1 MFNHQDY
8 TAHPAKYELFRTA
21 RIDTHVFTQDGSADL
36 EKGQYVAVSFLRHA
50 WNALRRRQE
59 PVYSV
64 TVGGQVWGYVF
75 ANALTDFVL

>member
-8 TAHPAKYELFRTA
+8 AAHPAKYELFRTA
-21 RIDTHVFTQDGSADL
+21 RIDTHVFTQDGAADL

-50 WNALRRRQE
+50 WNAMRRRQE
-59 PVYSV
+59 PVYTV
-64 TVGGQVWGYVF
+64 TVGGHIWGYVF